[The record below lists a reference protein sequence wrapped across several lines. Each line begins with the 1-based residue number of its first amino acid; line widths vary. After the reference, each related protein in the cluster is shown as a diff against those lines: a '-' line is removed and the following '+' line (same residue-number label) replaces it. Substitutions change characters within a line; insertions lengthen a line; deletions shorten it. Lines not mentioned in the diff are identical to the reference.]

1 MTFLTPWIVALLS
14 IVEGMKIKLVW
25 KSRTVEMTSLAFRKC
40 VQKGDRITSL
50 YGSGDSLNRYCV
62 SIGSFVT
69 AVIHLPNSSMN
80 SVACMSH
87 VPPVSIATG
96 TKMFVS
102 VRC

>member
-1 MTFLTPWIVALLS
+1 MVHQHKAT
-14 IVEGMKIKLVW
+14 GMKIELIWKTCMVEIAPLV
-25 KSRTVEMTSLAFRKC
+25 FRKR
-40 VQKGDRITSL
+40 VQKGDRITPL
-50 YGSGDSLNRYCV
+50 YFSGDSLNRYCV

-69 AVIHLPNSSMN
+69 AVIHLPSSSMN
-80 SVACMSH
+80 AVACMSH